1 MNSKSTQLVIKILA
15 TLSLVFAFNFG
26 FACDRTSI
34 SLDSIVATGAQYNI
48 YITQNV
54 GAGITGSV
62 RGADNST
69 FTFAYS
75 FWGNPTLSI
84 SAFSPSVTSDFT
96 ATTNNGLNVGPFL
109 GSNFTIGY
117 ISPGTPFTCVS
128 STAGC
133 GNVHT
138 DIKQVV
144 FTLNEIPDSIRLY
157 GIEGSGNPVSGCFPD
172 ADMLVDFSTLPV
184 VWSSFNGVA
193 ENNEVQLTWGT
204 SQETNTDFFSVLRST
219 DGVNF
224 EELGTLEAAGNTNTL
239 TNYNF
244 VDDRPIEGSA
254 FYKISQYD
262 LDGQFTSTEV
272 IQVVTDLDL
281 QMAWTHVGPNP
292 VEDATQLGFTVTKD
306 QSMTLQVF
314 NLSGQIVYQ
323 EQLQA
328 LRGSNAHTL
337 DMNGIAPGMFV
348 IRLSSPSGKL
358 DKKIIKL

>member
-1 MNSKSTQLVIKILA
+1 MNSKSTQLTIKVLAIL
-15 TLSLVFAFNFG
+15 SFVFAFNFS

-34 SLDSIVATGAQYNI
+34 SLDSIVFSGGQYNV

-75 FWGNPTLSI
+75 FWGSPSLSI
-84 SAFSPSVTSDFT
+84 TAFTPSVTSDFT

-117 ISPGTPFTCVS
+117 VSPGAPFACVS

-138 DIKQVV
+138 DVKQVV

-157 GIEGSGNPVSGCFPD
+157 GVEGSGNPIAGCFPD
-172 ADMLVDFSTLPV
+172 GDMLVDFSTLPV
-184 VWSSFNGVA
+184 VWTSFNGVA
-193 ENNEVQLTWGT
+193 ENNEVKLTWGT
-204 SQETNTDFFSVLRST
+204 SQETNTDYFSVLRST

-224 EELGTLEAAGNTNTL
+224 EELGTLEAAGNTSGQS
-239 TNYNF
+239 NYSF
-244 VDDRPIEGSA
+244 VDQRPIEGSA
-254 FYKISQYD
+254 FYKITQYD

-272 IQVVTDLDL
+272 IQVVTDLNLD
-281 QMAWTHVGPNP
+281 MAWTHIGPNP
-292 VEDATQLGFTVTKD
+292 VVDHTQLGFTVTQD
-306 QSMTLQVF
+306 QAMTLQVF
-314 NLSGQIVYQ
+314 DLSGKVVHQ

-337 DMNGIAPGMFV
+337 DMNGISSGMFV